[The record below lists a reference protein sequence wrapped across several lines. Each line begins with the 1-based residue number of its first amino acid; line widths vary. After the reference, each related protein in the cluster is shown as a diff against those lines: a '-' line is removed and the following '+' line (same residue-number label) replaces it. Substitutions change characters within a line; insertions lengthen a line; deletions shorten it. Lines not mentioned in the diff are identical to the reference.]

1 MSKEFSVPWLTVFEP
16 SPAGD
21 DGRLALEGQV
31 RRDGHADGHDVR
43 LAAHI
48 RLLWRQVKER

>member
-1 MSKEFSVPWLTVFEP
+1 MSKEFSILWLTVFEP

-48 RLLWRQVKER
+48 RLL